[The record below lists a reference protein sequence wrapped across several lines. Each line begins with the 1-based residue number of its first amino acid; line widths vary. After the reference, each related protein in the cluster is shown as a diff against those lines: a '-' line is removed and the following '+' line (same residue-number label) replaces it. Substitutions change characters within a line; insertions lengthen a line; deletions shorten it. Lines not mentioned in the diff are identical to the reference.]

1 MGSQQHTAP
10 SELLTASPTLCSD
23 DGEALGGNPM
33 VAGFQDDVDIED
45 QPHGKSLLPSD
56 PIPSKDISLSSE
68 EEAEGLAGHPQ
79 QCSEPE
85 TKWYGLGFP
94 EYGQLRWQP
103 RVASELLT
111 FLLM

>member
-1 MGSQQHTAP
+1 
-10 SELLTASPTLCSD
+10 
-23 DGEALGGNPM
+23 M

-45 QPHGKSLLPSD
+45 QPHGKFLLPSD
-56 PIPSKDISLSSE
+56 PIPSKNISLSSE
-68 EEAEGLAGHPQ
+68 EEAEGLAAHPKVAPQ

>member
-1 MGSQQHTAP
+1 
-10 SELLTASPTLCSD
+10 
-23 DGEALGGNPM
+23 M

-45 QPHGKSLLPSD
+45 QPHGRSLLSSN
-56 PIPSKDISLSSE
+56 PIPSKNISLSSE
-68 EEAEGLAGHPQ
+68 EEAEGPAGYPRVAPQ

-85 TKWYGLGFP
+85 IKWYGMGSSG
-94 EYGQLRWQP
+94 YGQLRLWQP

>member
-1 MGSQQHTAP
+1 
-10 SELLTASPTLCSD
+10 
-23 DGEALGGNPM
+23 M

-45 QPHGKSLLPSD
+45 QPHSKSLLPSD
-56 PIPSKDISLSSE
+56 PIPSKNISLSSE
-68 EEAEGLAGHPQ
+68 EEAEGLADHPRVAPQ

-94 EYGQLRWQP
+94 GYGQLRWWQP